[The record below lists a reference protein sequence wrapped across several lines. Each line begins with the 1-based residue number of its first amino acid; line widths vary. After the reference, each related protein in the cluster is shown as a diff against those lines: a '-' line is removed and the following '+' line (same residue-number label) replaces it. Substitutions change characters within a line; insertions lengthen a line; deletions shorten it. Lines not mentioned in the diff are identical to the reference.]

1 MPALLLDS
9 SAILAAFDPEDRQC
23 GASRSLLVAA
33 DASLATLDLSRYEV
47 ANVAVRVWRSPDQV
61 ARLLGLIDRIA
72 EDGGL
77 VVSDNPLLRDAA
89 ELAERHGIS
98 VYDASYAAA
107 AALRG
112 RRLVSCNVRDL
123 VSKGMAVLPE
133 EAG

>member
-9 SAILAAFDPEDRQC
+9 SVILAAFDSEDRQC
-23 GASRSLLVAA
+23 EASRSLLVAA
-33 DASLATLDLSRYEV
+33 DSSLATLDLSRYEV
-47 ANVAVRVWRSPDQV
+47 ANVAVRVWRSPGQV

-89 ELAERHGIS
+89 EVAERHGIS

-107 AALRG
+107 ASLRG
-112 RRLVSCNVRDL
+112 RRLVSCDVRDL
-123 VSKGMAVLPE
+123 VSKGLAVLPE